1 MIKVGVLGGGA
12 SGMAAAVAAS
22 RNDADVTILERL
34 DRVGKKLLAT
44 GNGRCNY
51 TNESIDINRYYSSNR
66 DMLEECLNNITGKST
81 IGFFRELGI
90 EPFFDETGK
99 VFPYSLQ
106 ASSILE
112 VLREEYLRYGT
123 KEICGQRILTITP
136 TQQSFL
142 VHTDVD
148 TFEFDRIIVALGGKA
163 YDKLGSDGSGFNLMA
178 GLGYDLSDIY
188 PALVKLKSDF
198 VHLRSLKGMKIN
210 ASVTLY
216 ANDDPIAKDFGEV
229 LFANYGVSG
238 PPVLQLS
245 GIAVSELNEGKNVKI
260 LMDLFPDISSN
271 DMFEML
277 SARFISLKHKALKDT
292 FVGLINKRII
302 IPLLKEAGV
311 DDFLQKPTR
320 LNRRQIYAIIKVL
333 KGLEV
338 RITGFH
344 SWADAQVTAGGVLLT
359 GINPH
364 TMESY
369 HHKNLFLAG
378 EILDVYGDCGGFNLH
393 WAWNT
398 GIKAGYH
405 SSIGS

>member
-51 TNESIDINRYYSSNR
+51 TNELIDINRYYSSNK
-66 DMLEECLNNITGKST
+66 DLLEQCLNNITAKST

-90 EPFFDETGK
+90 EPFFDGSGK

-123 KEICGQRILTITP
+123 KEFCGQRILTVTP
-136 TQQSFL
+136 TRQSFM
-142 VHTDVD
+142 VHTDLD
-148 TFEFDRIIVALGGKA
+148 TFEFDRIIVALGGKS
-163 YDKLGSDGSGFNLMA
+163 YEKLGSDGSGFSLMA
-178 GLGYDLSDIY
+178 GLGYELSDLH

-198 VHLRSLKGMKIN
+198 THLRSLKGLKIN
-210 ASVTLY
+210 ASVALY
-216 ANDDPIAKDFGEV
+216 ANDDPLVQDFGEV
-229 LFANYGVSG
+229 LFADYGISG

-245 GIAVSELNEGKNVKI
+245 GIAVNKLNEGKNVKI
-260 LMDLFPDISSN
+260 LLDLFPDISNN
-271 DMFEML
+271 DMFEIL
-277 SARFISLKHKALKDT
+277 NARFINLKHKSLKDT

-302 IPLLKEAGV
+302 VPLLKEAGM
-311 DDFLQKPTR
+311 DDLLQKPTR
-320 LNRRQIYAIIKVL
+320 LNRRQIYAIVRVL
-333 KGLEV
+333 KGLEI

-359 GINPH
+359 GVNPH

-405 SSIGS
+405 SSIGT